1 RGAGPGGA
9 NCNSDPA
16 EGSSVTLRHV
26 PRVVLVAGEDVAD
39 ARTACERVVGRQDRP
54 ARDPE
59 DDVHTFRL
67 ERAENR
73 VGAEHLH
80 AATPANSVSVRAPG
94 RAARRT
100 SMNSRVVA
108 PTPDAI
114 RSGVCTPS

>member
-1 RGAGPGGA
+1 MACA
-9 NCNSDPA
+9 
-16 EGSSVTLRHV
+16 LLV
-26 PRVVLVAGEDVAD
+26 PSEDVAH
-39 ARTACERVVGRQDRP
+39 ARPACERVVGRQDRP
-54 ARDPE
+54 AGDPE
-59 DDVHTFRL
+59 SDLDTLRL
-67 ERAENR
+67 ERAEYR